1 MKNSFTEPVERLAE
15 SVAQYIDLKVD
26 EVKVRT
32 AKGLSIALNRLLVAI
47 LLLTLCSIVLMSAA
61 FGGVLL
67 LGDLIGSYAAGA
79 FIVAAIFLV
88 LLIVLFLLRDKLFLN
103 GLVRM
108 FVRLFF
114 EEEGGEDEVH

>member
-1 MKNSFTEPVERLAE
+1 MKNSFTEPAERLAE
-15 SVAQYIDLKVD
+15 SAAQYIDLKVD
-26 EVKVRT
+26 EVKVCT

>member
-1 MKNSFTEPVERLAE
+1 MKNSFTEPAERLAE
-15 SVAQYIDLKVD
+15 SAAQYIDLKVN

-32 AKGLSIALNRLLVAI
+32 AKGFSIALNRLLVAI

-114 EEEGGEDEVH
+114 EEEGGEDEVR

>member
-1 MKNSFTEPVERLAE
+1 
-15 SVAQYIDLKVD
+15 
-26 EVKVRT
+26 
-32 AKGLSIALNRLLVAI
+32 
-47 LLLTLCSIVLMSAA
+47 MSAA

-88 LLIVLFLLRDKLFLN
+88 LLVVLFLLRDKLFLN

>member
-1 MKNSFTEPVERLAE
+1 MKNSFTEPAERLAE
-15 SVAQYIDLKVD
+15 STAQYIDLKVD

-79 FIVAAIFLV
+79 FIVAAFFLL

-114 EEEGGEDEVH
+114 EEEGGEDEVR

>member
-1 MKNSFTEPVERLAE
+1 MKNSFTEPAERLAE
-15 SVAQYIDLKVD
+15 SAAQYIDLKVD
-26 EVKVRT
+26 EVKVR
-32 AKGLSIALNRLLVAI
+32 AVKGLSIALNRLLVAI

-88 LLIVLFLLRDKLFLN
+88 LLVVLFLLRDKLFLN
-103 GLVRM
+103 GLVRT

>member
-1 MKNSFTEPVERLAE
+1 MKNSFTEPAERLAE
-15 SVAQYIDLKVD
+15 SAAQHIDLKVD

>member
-1 MKNSFTEPVERLAE
+1 MKESFTEPVEKLAE
-15 SVAQYIDLKVD
+15 SAAKYIDLKVD
-26 EVKVRT
+26 EVKVRA
-32 AKGLSIALNRLLVAI
+32 AKGLSVALNRLLVAI

>member
-1 MKNSFTEPVERLAE
+1 MKNSFTEPAERLAE
-15 SVAQYIDLKVD
+15 SASQYIDLKVD

-67 LGDLIGSYAAGA
+67 LGDMIGSYAAGA

>member
-1 MKNSFTEPVERLAE
+1 MKNSFTEPAERLAE
-15 SVAQYIDLKVD
+15 SAAQYIDLKVD
-26 EVKVRT
+26 EVKVRI

-79 FIVAAIFLV
+79 FIVAAFFLL

-114 EEEGGEDEVH
+114 EEEGGEDEVR

>member
-1 MKNSFTEPVERLAE
+1 MKESFTEPVEKLAE
-15 SVAQYIDLKVD
+15 SAAKYIDLKVD
-26 EVKVRT
+26 EVKVRA
-32 AKGLSIALNRLLVAI
+32 AKGLSVALNRLLVAI

-88 LLIVLFLLRDKLFLN
+88 LLIVLFLMRDKLFLN

>member
-1 MKNSFTEPVERLAE
+1 MKNSFTEPAERLAE
-15 SVAQYIDLKVD
+15 SAAQYIDLKVY

>member
-1 MKNSFTEPVERLAE
+1 MKNSFTEPAERLAE
-15 SVAQYIDLKVD
+15 SAAQHIDLKVD

-79 FIVAAIFLV
+79 FIVAAFFLL

-114 EEEGGEDEVH
+114 EEEGGEDEVR

>member
-1 MKNSFTEPVERLAE
+1 MKNSFTEPAERLAE
-15 SVAQYIDLKVD
+15 SAAQYIGLKVD

>member
-1 MKNSFTEPVERLAE
+1 MKESFTEPVEKLAE
-15 SVAQYIDLKVD
+15 SAAKYIDLKVD
-26 EVKVRT
+26 EVKVRA
-32 AKGLSIALNRLLVAI
+32 AKGLSVALNRLLVAI

-88 LLIVLFLLRDKLFLN
+88 LLIVLFLLRDKMFLN

>member
-1 MKNSFTEPVERLAE
+1 MKNSFTEPAERLAE
-15 SVAQYIDLKVD
+15 SSAQYIDLKVD

-114 EEEGGEDEVH
+114 EEEGGEDEVR

>member
-1 MKNSFTEPVERLAE
+1 MKNSFTEPAERLAE
-15 SVAQYIDLKVD
+15 SAAQYIDLKVD
-26 EVKVRT
+26 EVKVHT

>member
-1 MKNSFTEPVERLAE
+1 
-15 SVAQYIDLKVD
+15 
-26 EVKVRT
+26 
-32 AKGLSIALNRLLVAI
+32 
-47 LLLTLCSIVLMSAA
+47 MS
-61 FGGVLL
+61 
-67 LGDLIGSYAAGA
+67 
-79 FIVAAIFLV
+79 AIFLV

>member
-1 MKNSFTEPVERLAE
+1 MKNSFTEPAERLAE
-15 SVAQYIDLKVD
+15 SAAQYIDLKVD
-26 EVKVRT
+26 EVKVRM

-114 EEEGGEDEVH
+114 EEEGGEDEVR

>member
-1 MKNSFTEPVERLAE
+1 MKNSFTEPAERLAE
-15 SVAQYIDLKVD
+15 SAAQYFDLKFD

-88 LLIVLFLLRDKLFLN
+88 LLTVLFLLRDKLFLN

>member
-1 MKNSFTEPVERLAE
+1 MKNSFTEPAERLAE
-15 SVAQYIDLKVD
+15 SAAQYIDLNVD

-88 LLIVLFLLRDKLFLN
+88 LLVVLFLLRDKLFLN

-114 EEEGGEDEVH
+114 EEEGGEDEVR

>member
-1 MKNSFTEPVERLAE
+1 MKNSFTEPAERLAE
-15 SVAQYIDLKVD
+15 SSAQYIDLKVD